1 LIIMLGMVPP
11 VVSDDAQGSLKPRHT
26 NYILTDYKDKLNT
39 QMRLKVLKALA
50 RRRIA
55 TTHNRQLLSTEDP
68 DLMVEPV
75 SKETNLTG
83 MEHPSTI
90 DAYME
95 FASYPDADMDLNSD
109 LDTYMKHIIGQPGG
123 DNETGVGSGRR
134 PLEENT
140 NAANN
145 ETGVGAGRR
154 LLTATTASTLNMTTT
169 PNPDK
174 GHFTTGGLVALIGGI
189 ALAVLGIAG
198 GFMYY
203 NKHHMTTNNGTNKT
217 PMSKSTPTSQD
228 KNEFTQPLVKKTA
241 LNVQGFLE
249 FPTRV

>member
-83 MEHPSTI
+83 MEHSSNIGTDLLDSSYL
-90 DAYME
+90 DANLK
-95 FASYPDADMDLNSD
+95 FNPH
-109 LDTYMKHIIGQPGG
+109 LDTDLEYVPGSATN
-123 DNETGVGSGRR
+123 NESGRR

-203 NKHHMTTNNGTNKT
+203 NKHHTTTNNGTNKT